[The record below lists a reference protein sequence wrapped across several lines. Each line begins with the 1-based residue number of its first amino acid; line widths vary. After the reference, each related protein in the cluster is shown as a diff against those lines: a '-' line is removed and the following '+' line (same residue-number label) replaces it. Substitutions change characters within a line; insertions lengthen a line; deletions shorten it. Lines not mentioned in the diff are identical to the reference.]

1 MDHATQLGEVKI
13 SKLLLKFSIPA
24 IVGMLVNA
32 IYNIVDRI
40 YIGNGVGSLG
50 IGGITVGFPV
60 MMISMALT
68 MLIAFGSNAIISIR
82 LGQKRREDAEA
93 ILGNAFILMIIVAVF
108 ITVFGLIFLE
118 PLLRIFGASEV
129 LMPYA
134 KDYMSVILMGNIFMT
149 LSFGMNNFIRAE
161 GNPKIAMKTMLIGA
175 IANIILDP
183 IFIFVFGWGM
193 KGAAFATILSQS
205 LSMAWVLRYFFG
217 GKSLLKI
224 HTKNFR
230 LRFETVRTIASLGFA
245 PFAMQLANSL
255 QNMVMNQSL
264 VKYGGDIALS
274 GMGVTMSIM
283 TLIFMPMIG
292 INQGSQP
299 IIGYNYGAKN
309 YDRVKE
315 TLKLAIFASVSIA
328 LIGWI
333 VTRIWPGEL
342 ISIFNRADAELLEIG
357 KMQMRIS
364 LSVFPLI
371 GFQVVGANYFQAVG
385 KPRHAAFLSLSRQF
399 FFLIPLLLIM
409 PKFFG
414 LAGVYGALPVSD
426 VLAVIVTGIF
436 LFYEVRHLDDSH
448 ASSVAQ
454 Q

>member
-1 MDHATQLGEVKI
+1 
-13 SKLLLKFSIPA
+13 
-24 IVGMLVNA
+24 
-32 IYNIVDRI
+32 
-40 YIGNGVGSLG
+40 
-50 IGGITVGFPV
+50 
-60 MMISMALT
+60 
-68 MLIAFGSNAIISIR
+68 
-82 LGQKRREDAEA
+82 
-93 ILGNAFILMIIVAVF
+93 
-108 ITVFGLIFLE
+108 
-118 PLLRIFGASEV
+118 
-129 LMPYA
+129 
-134 KDYMSVILMGNIFMT
+134 
-149 LSFGMNNFIRAE
+149 
-161 GNPKIAMKTMLIGA
+161 
-175 IANIILDP
+175 
-183 IFIFVFGWGM
+183 
-193 KGAAFATILSQS
+193 
-205 LSMAWVLRYFFG
+205 
-217 GKSLLKI
+217 
-224 HTKNFR
+224 
-230 LRFETVRTIASLGFA
+230 
-245 PFAMQLANSL
+245 MQLANSL